1 MLQSTDSIED
11 IHFVVNSAP
20 LILQRVAYGVEL
32 LKVNISAVCWSQWL
46 VVKLVFRQLT
56 LGRAVMCFLLDFKK
70 ILCCKILQLL
80 RLILLHARAH

>member
-32 LKVNISAVCWSQWL
+32 LKVNISAVCWSQGL
-46 VVKLVFRQLT
+46 MVKLVFGQLA
-56 LGRAVMCFLLDFKK
+56 LGRPVLCFLL
-70 ILCCKILQLL
+70 
-80 RLILLHARAH
+80 ARVCWSPGCGGEAAAGRS